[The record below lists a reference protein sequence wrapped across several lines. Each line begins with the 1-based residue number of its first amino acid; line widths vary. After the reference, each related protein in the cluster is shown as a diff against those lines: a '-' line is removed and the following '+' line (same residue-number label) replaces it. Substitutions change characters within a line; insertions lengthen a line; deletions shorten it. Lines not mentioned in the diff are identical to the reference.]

1 VKIMALTSQNTKQ
14 HYLFRVL
21 RRTEQLSVISVSAR
35 PDGSES
41 IFCPGLF
48 VPSIAQDGMLAR
60 IRVPGGIVSSQ
71 QALVLAEFAA
81 KLGAVDLQVTNRSN
95 IQLLLKSLDPKYL
108 DQADFAALQAVGLA
122 APIASVDRFRN
133 IMASPT
139 AGIDTK
145 MLVDTRP
152 LVKSIDSYI
161 SSSPYLT
168 GLSAKFSVG
177 IDGGEAL
184 SIGQR
189 PNDLLLLARP
199 SGLRLMLRMSDGSP
213 GGDASRTTVSPT
225 GLMLDTRLV
234 WGLEQVVEVFATL
247 SDLYLQHS
255 GSITPAPSEH
265 RRSSKPRFRHLVEHW
280 GLDWLRVNC
289 PGAELTREVVEIPQV
304 GYQYLGVHSQ
314 LQSEYFYL
322 GVVLPLGRLTI
333 DQLRGLAEIA
343 AVHGN
348 SEIRLTPWQNIILP
362 NLSAIQPV
370 IVALDRLGL
379 SVNPKHSAGSI
390 AACRGTMGCAAAVI
404 DSQNHALAAIRQ
416 LTLTSPVQIHISGCD
431 KGCAQPVPSDIAL
444 KGTSQGY
451 EIYLHATGTI
461 FGRYL
466 YPAMP
471 ADRALK
477 TVQRMLQV
485 HQALCPTTS
494 FRDFTDR
501 HDLSTLLQ
509 FFHA

>member
-1 VKIMALTSQNTKQ
+1 
-14 HYLFRVL
+14 
-21 RRTEQLSVISVSAR
+21 VISVSAR

-48 VPSIAQDGMLAR
+48 APSVAQDGLLAR
-60 IRVPGGIVSSQ
+60 IRVPGGVVSSQ

-81 KLGAVDLQVTNRSN
+81 QLGALDLQVTNRSN
-95 IQLLLKSLDPKYL
+95 IQLSVKSLE
-108 DQADFAALQAVGLA
+108 QADFAALQTVGLA

-139 AGIDTK
+139 AGIDPQ

-152 LVKSIDSYI
+152 MVKSIDSYI
-161 SSSPYLT
+161 SSSPHLT

-177 IDGGEAL
+177 VDGGEAL

-189 PNDLLLLARP
+189 PNDILLLAKS
-199 SGLRLMLRMSDGSP
+199 SGLRLMLRMSDGQ
-213 GGDASRTTVSPT
+213 
-225 GLMLDTRLV
+225 MLDTRLV
-234 WGLEQVVEVFATL
+234 WGLEQSVEVFATL

-255 GSITPAPSEH
+255 GAITPVPSEH
-265 RRSSKPRFRHLVEHW
+265 RRSSKPRFRHLIEQW

-289 PGAELTREVVEIPQV
+289 PGAELIKETVTMPQV

-314 LQSEYFYL
+314 LQSEYCYL

-333 DQLRGLAEIA
+333 EQFKGLAEIA
-343 AVHGN
+343 AVHGS
-348 SEIRLTPWQNIILP
+348 SEMRLTPWQNIILP
-362 NLSAIQPV
+362 NLPAIQPV
-370 IVALDRLGL
+370 ILALERLGL
-379 SVNPKHSAGSI
+379 SVNPKHAAGSI
-390 AACRGTMGCAAAVI
+390 AACRGTLGCAAAVI
-404 DSQNHALAAIRQ
+404 DSQNHALEAIRQ
-416 LTLTSPVQIHISGCD
+416 LTLSSPVQIHISGCD
-431 KGCAQPVPSDIAL
+431 KGCAQPVASDIAL

-451 EIYLHATGTI
+451 EIYLHKPGTI

-471 ADRALK
+471 ADRALITIQK
-477 TVQRMLQV
+477 MLQV
-485 HQALCPTTS
+485 HQARSPATS

-509 FFHA
+509 LFHA

>member
-1 VKIMALTSQNTKQ
+1 
-14 HYLFRVL
+14 
-21 RRTEQLSVISVSAR
+21 VISVSTR

-48 VPSIAQDGMLAR
+48 APSVAQDGVLAR
-60 IRVPGGIVSSQ
+60 IRVPGGVVSSQ
-71 QALVLAEFAA
+71 QALVLAEFAT

-95 IQLLLKSLDPKYL
+95 IQLLLKSLD
-108 DQADFAALQAVGLA
+108 QADFAALQSVGLA
-122 APIASVDRFRN
+122 APIAAVDRFRN

-139 AGIDTK
+139 AGIDSQ

-161 SSSPYLT
+161 SSSPHLT

-189 PNDLLLLARP
+189 PNDILLMARP
-199 SGLRLMLRMSDGSP
+199 SGLRLMLRMSDGST
-213 GGDASRTTVSPT
+213 GSPT
-225 GLMLDTRLV
+225 NQMLDTRLV
-234 WGLEQVVEVFATL
+234 WGLEQSVEVFATL

-255 GSITPAPSEH
+255 GSIHLAPSEH

-280 GLDWLRVNC
+280 GLDWLRANC
-289 PGAELTREVVEIPQV
+289 PGAELTRETVEMPQV

-322 GVVLPLGRLTI
+322 GVVLPLGRLTL

-362 NLSAIQPV
+362 NLPAIQPV
-370 IVALDRLGL
+370 ISALERLGL

-404 DSQNHALAAIRQ
+404 DSQNHALVAIRQ
-416 LTLTSPVQIHISGCD
+416 LTLVSPVQIHISGCD
-431 KGCAQPVPSDIAL
+431 KGCAQPVSSDIAL
-444 KGTSQGY
+444 KGTNQGY
-451 EIYLHATGTI
+451 EIYLHEPGTV

-471 ADRALK
+471 ADRALITIQK
-477 TVQRMLQV
+477 MLQV
-485 HQALCPTTS
+485 HQAHSPTTS
-494 FRDFTDR
+494 FRDFTDL

>member
-1 VKIMALTSQNTKQ
+1 
-14 HYLFRVL
+14 
-21 RRTEQLSVISVSAR
+21 VISVSAR

-41 IFCPGLF
+41 IYCPGLF
-48 VPSIAQDGMLAR
+48 VPTVAQDGMLAR
-60 IRVPGGIVSSQ
+60 VRVPGGVVTSQ

-95 IQLLLKSLDPKYL
+95 LQLSVKSLEP
-108 DQADFAALQAVGLA
+108 ADFAALQAVGLA

-139 AGIDTK
+139 AGIDPQ

-152 LVKSIDSYI
+152 LVKSIDSFI
-161 SSSPYLT
+161 SSNPHLT

-177 IDGGEAL
+177 IDGGESL

-189 PNDLLLLARP
+189 PNDILLLARS
-199 SGLRLMLRMSDGSP
+199 SGLRLMLGMSDSSTG
-213 GGDASRTTVSPT
+213 SPT
-225 GLMLDTRLV
+225 GQMLDTRLI
-234 WGLEQVVEVFATL
+234 WGVEQAVEVFATL

-255 GSITPAPSEH
+255 GSITAPFSEH
-265 RRSSKPRFRHLVEHW
+265 RRSNKPRFRHLVEQW
-280 GLDWLRVNC
+280 GLDWLWANC
-289 PGAELTREVVEIPQV
+289 PGAELTREPVEINRAS
-304 GYQYLGVHSQ
+304 YQHLGIHAQ

-322 GVVLPLGRLTI
+322 GIVLPLGRLTLE
-333 DQLRGLAEIA
+333 QLKGLAEIA
-343 AVHGN
+343 AVYGS
-348 SEIRLTPWQNIILP
+348 SEMRLTPWQNIVLP
-362 NLSAIQPV
+362 NLPAIQPV
-370 IVALDRLGL
+370 ILALERLGL

-390 AACRGTMGCAAAVI
+390 AACRGTVGCAAALT

-416 LTLTSPVQIHISGCD
+416 LTMTAPVQIHISGCD
-431 KGCAQPVPSDIAL
+431 KGCAQPVSGDIAL

-451 EIYLHATGTI
+451 EVYLHKPGTV

-471 ADRALK
+471 ADRALDTIQK
-477 TVQRMLQV
+477 MLQV
-485 HQALCPTTS
+485 HQAHSPNTS

-509 FFHA
+509 LFHA

>member
-1 VKIMALTSQNTKQ
+1 
-14 HYLFRVL
+14 
-21 RRTEQLSVISVSAR
+21 VISVSTR

-48 VPSIAQDGMLAR
+48 APSIAQDGMLAR
-60 IRVPGGIVSSQ
+60 VRVPGGVVSSQ

-95 IQLLLKSLDPKYL
+95 IQLLLKSLD
-108 DQADFAALQAVGLA
+108 QADFAALQSVGLA
-122 APIASVDRFRN
+122 APIAAVDRFRN

-139 AGIDTK
+139 AGIDTQ

-161 SSSPYLT
+161 SSSPHLT

-189 PNDLLLLARP
+189 PNDILLLARP
-199 SGLRLMLRMSDGSP
+199 SGLRLMLRMSDGQ
-213 GGDASRTTVSPT
+213 
-225 GLMLDTRLV
+225 MLDTRLV
-234 WGLEQVVEVFATL
+234 WGLEQSVEVFATL

-255 GSITPAPSEH
+255 GSIPLVPSEH

-280 GLDWLRVNC
+280 GLDWLRANC
-289 PGAELTREVVEIPQV
+289 PGAELTRETVEMPQV

-322 GVVLPLGRLTI
+322 GVVLPLGRLTL

-362 NLSAIQPV
+362 NLPAIQPV
-370 IVALDRLGL
+370 ISALERLGL

-390 AACRGTMGCAAAVI
+390 AACRGTLGCAAAVI

-416 LTLTSPVQIHISGCD
+416 LTLVSPVQIHISGCD
-431 KGCAQPVPSDIAL
+431 KGCAQPVASDIAL

-451 EIYLHATGTI
+451 EIYLHAPGTI

-471 ADRALK
+471 ADRALITIQK
-477 TVQRMLQV
+477 MLQV
-485 HQALCPTTS
+485 HQAHSPTTS

>member
-1 VKIMALTSQNTKQ
+1 M
-14 HYLFRVL
+14 
-21 RRTEQLSVISVSAR
+21 
-35 PDGSES
+35 
-41 IFCPGLF
+41 
-48 VPSIAQDGMLAR
+48 R
-60 IRVPGGIVSSQ
+60 IRVPGGIVNSQ

-95 IQLLLKSLDPKYL
+95 VQLLVKSL

-139 AGIDTK
+139 AGIDPQ

-161 SSSPYLT
+161 SSSPHLT
-168 GLSAKFSVG
+168 GLSAKFSIG

-189 PNDLLLLARP
+189 PNDILLLARP
-199 SGLRLMLRMSDGSP
+199 AGLRLMLRMSDGSP
-213 GGDASRTTVSPT
+213 GGDASLTAKSGSPT
-225 GLMLDTRLV
+225 GQMLDTRLV
-234 WGLEQVVEVFATL
+234 WGLEQAVEVFATL

-255 GSITPAPSEH
+255 GAIPLVPSEH
-265 RRSSKPRFRHLVEHW
+265 RRSRQPRFRHLVKHW
-280 GLDWLRVNC
+280 GLDWLRANC
-289 PGAELTREVVEIPQV
+289 PGAELTRETVAMPQG

-322 GVVLPLGRLTI
+322 GVVLPLGRLTLE
-333 DQLRGLAEIA
+333 QLRGLAEIA
-343 AVHGN
+343 AIYGN

-362 NLSAIQPV
+362 NLPAIQPV
-370 IVALDRLGL
+370 IGALERLGL

-390 AACRGTMGCAAAVI
+390 AACRGTLGCAAAVI

-431 KGCAQPVPSDIAL
+431 KGCAQPLPSDIAL

-451 EIYLHATGTI
+451 EIYLHAPGAV

-471 ADRALK
+471 ADRALEV
-477 TVQRMLQV
+477 VQKMLQV
-485 HQALCPTTS
+485 HQALSPATS